1 MSPKS
6 PDALARIGTEHDA
19 PFFMA
24 FFDTI
29 RRTFSY
35 QETSRATAEA
45 MVKARGISIKAY
57 KPSNEIM
64 IQWLNAA

>member
-1 MSPKS
+1 MSKKS
-6 PDALARIGTEHDA
+6 PDALARIGTEDNA

-24 FFDTI
+24 FFDTVKH
-29 RRTFSY
+29 TFIY
-35 QETSRATAEA
+35 QETSRAAAEA

-57 KPSNEIM
+57 KPTDEIM